1 MNSTFKSGIAALA
14 GVIVIWQ
21 LVVSLTGVP
30 RFILP
35 SPYLVAVSFTENFDL
50 IAEHTL
56 VTLNEIMFGLAIGI
70 TLGIITALQFEIS
83 PAAKFFLKPLLVFSQ
98 AIPVFALAPVLTL
111 WLGYG
116 MISKV
121 TMAVLII
128 YFPVTSALHDG
139 LTRTP
144 SGLADLAHV
153 MNAKP
158 LRLLFL
164 IKLPAAVPNLLSGIR
179 LAAVYAPIG
188 AVIGEW
194 VGSSQGLGYLMLLA
208 NGRVKTD
215 LMFASL
221 FTLGILSMSLYGLNH
236 HSDKTP
242 PLNDL
247 KHSKRLPHWCW
258 RVVTYVYIFTDPRL
272 NLHPDCKT
280 VSAPTVRGPRSMELG
295 SWAI

>member
-1 MNSTFKSGIAALA
+1 MNSAVKSSIAAMVGLIA
-14 GVIVIWQ
+14 IWQ
-21 LVVSLTGVP
+21 LIVSFTDVP

-35 SPYLVAVSFTENFDL
+35 SPYLVGISFVENFSL
-50 IAEHTL
+50 IGEHTL
-56 VTLNEIMFGLAIGI
+56 VTLNEILLGLAIGI
-70 TLGIITALQFEIS
+70 ALGIITALQFEIS
-83 PAAKFFLKPLLVFSQ
+83 PAAKFFLKPVLIFSQ

-144 SGLADLAHV
+144 SGFSDLAHV
-153 MNAKP
+153 MNSKP
-158 LRLLFL
+158 IRFLFL
-164 IKLPAAVPNLLSGIR
+164 IRLPAAMPNLLSGIR

-215 LMFASL
+215 LMFAAL
-221 FTLGILSMSLYGLNH
+221 FTLGFLSMSLYGLITVMI
-236 HSDKTP
+236 K
-242 PLNDL
+242 LVF
-247 KHSKRLPHWCW
+247 KR
-258 RVVTYVYIFTDPRL
+258 F
-272 NLHPDCKT
+272 
-280 VSAPTVRGPRSMELG
+280 EEQ
-295 SWAI
+295 

>member
-1 MNSTFKSGIAALA
+1 MKSAFKSGISAMA

-56 VTLNEIMFGLAIGI
+56 VTLSEIMFGLAIGI
-70 TLGIITALQFEIS
+70 TLGIITALQFEMS
-83 PAAKFFLKPLLVFSQ
+83 PVAKFFLKPLLVFSQ

-139 LTRTP
+139 LARTP
-144 SGLADLAHV
+144 SGLSDLAHV

-179 LAAVYAPIG
+179 LATVYAPIG

-215 LMFASL
+215 LMFAAL
-221 FTLGILSMSLYGLNH
+221 FTLGFLSMSLYGLITVLI
-236 HSDKTP
+236 KLTF
-242 PLNDL
+242 
-247 KHSKRLPHWCW
+247 KRFE
-258 RVVTYVYIFTDPRL
+258 T
-272 NLHPDCKT
+272 
-280 VSAPTVRGPRSMELG
+280 
-295 SWAI
+295 

>member
-1 MNSTFKSGIAALA
+1 MSGLFKSSIAAMLGLIA
-14 GVIVIWQ
+14 IWQ
-21 LVVSLTGVP
+21 LIVSLTGVP

-35 SPYLVAVSFTENFDL
+35 SPFLVGVSFVENFEL
-50 IAEHTL
+50 IAEHAL
-56 VTLNEIMFGLAIGI
+56 VTLSEIILGLTIGI
-70 TLGIITALQFEIS
+70 TLGIITALQFEMS
-83 PAAKFFLKPLLVFSQ
+83 PAAKFFLKPVLIFSQ
-98 AIPVFALAPVLTL
+98 AIPVFALAPLLTL

-139 LTRTP
+139 LSRTP
-144 SGLADLAHV
+144 SGLSDLAHV

-158 LRLLFL
+158 IRFLFL
-164 IKLPAAVPNLLSGIR
+164 IRLPAAMPNLLSGIR

-215 LMFASL
+215 LMFAAL
-221 FTLGILSMSLYGLNH
+221 FTLGLLSMSLYGLI
-236 HSDKTP
+236 T
-242 PLNDL
+242 L
-247 KHSKRLPHWCW
+247 
-258 RVVTYVYIFTDPRL
+258 
-272 NLHPDCKT
+272 
-280 VSAPTVRGPRSMELG
+280 
-295 SWAI
+295 AIKLVFRRFEAH

>member
-1 MNSTFKSGIAALA
+1 MNSAVKSSIAAMVGL
-14 GVIVIWQ
+14 IVIWQ
-21 LVVSLTGVP
+21 LIVSFTDVP

-35 SPYLVAVSFTENFDL
+35 SPYLVGISFVENFHL
-50 IAEHTL
+50 IGEHTL
-56 VTLNEIMFGLAIGI
+56 VTLNEILLGLAIGI

-83 PAAKFFLKPLLVFSQ
+83 PTAKFFLKPVLIFSQ

-128 YFPVTSALHDG
+128 YFPVTSAHHDG

-144 SGLADLAHV
+144 SGFSDLAHV
-153 MNAKP
+153 MNSKP
-158 LRLLFL
+158 VRFLFL
-164 IKLPAAVPNLLSGIR
+164 IRLPTAMPNLLSGIR

-215 LMFASL
+215 LMFAAL
-221 FTLGILSMSLYGLNH
+221 FTLGLLSMTLYGLITLLI
-236 HSDKTP
+236 K
-242 PLNDL
+242 LFF
-247 KHSKRLPHWCW
+247 R
-258 RVVTYVYIFTDPRL
+258 RFE
-272 NLHPDCKT
+272 
-280 VSAPTVRGPRSMELG
+280 AQ
-295 SWAI
+295 

>member
-1 MNSTFKSGIAALA
+1 MNSAFKSGIAAMA

-56 VTLNEIMFGLAIGI
+56 VTLSEIMFGLAIGI
-70 TLGIITALQFEIS
+70 TLGIITALQFEMS
-83 PAAKFFLKPLLVFSQ
+83 PVAKFFLKPLLVFSQ

-144 SGLADLAHV
+144 SGLSDLAHV

-179 LAAVYAPIG
+179 LATVYAPIG

-215 LMFASL
+215 LMFAAL
-221 FTLGILSMSLYGLNH
+221 FTLGFLSMSLYGLITVLI
-236 HSDKTP
+236 KLTF
-242 PLNDL
+242 
-247 KHSKRLPHWCW
+247 KRFE
-258 RVVTYVYIFTDPRL
+258 T
-272 NLHPDCKT
+272 
-280 VSAPTVRGPRSMELG
+280 
-295 SWAI
+295 

>member
-1 MNSTFKSGIAALA
+1 MNSAFKSGIAAMA

-35 SPYLVAVSFTENFDL
+35 SPYLVAVSFIENFDL

-56 VTLNEIMFGLAIGI
+56 VTLSEIMFGLAIGI
-70 TLGIITALQFEIS
+70 TLGIITALQFEMS
-83 PAAKFFLKPLLVFSQ
+83 PVAKFFLKPLLVFSQ

-144 SGLADLAHV
+144 SGLSDLAHV

-179 LAAVYAPIG
+179 LATVYAPIG

-215 LMFASL
+215 LMFAAL
-221 FTLGILSMSLYGLNH
+221 FTLGFLSMSLYGLITVLI
-236 HSDKTP
+236 KLTC
-242 PLNDL
+242 
-247 KHSKRLPHWCW
+247 KRFE
-258 RVVTYVYIFTDPRL
+258 T
-272 NLHPDCKT
+272 
-280 VSAPTVRGPRSMELG
+280 
-295 SWAI
+295 

>member
-1 MNSTFKSGIAALA
+1 MSF
-14 GVIVIWQ
+14 
-21 LVVSLTGVP
+21 
-30 RFILP
+30 
-35 SPYLVAVSFTENFDL
+35 YLYV
-50 IAEHTL
+50 
-56 VTLNEIMFGLAIGI
+56 
-70 TLGIITALQFEIS
+70 
-83 PAAKFFLKPLLVFSQ
+83 SQ

-139 LTRTP
+139 LSRTP
-144 SGLADLAHV
+144 SGLSDLAHV

-158 LRLLFL
+158 IRFLFL
-164 IKLPAAVPNLLSGIR
+164 IRLPAAMPNLLSGIR

-215 LMFASL
+215 LMFAAL
-221 FTLGILSMSLYGLNH
+221 FTLGFLSMSLYGLITLLIKLAFRRFEAH
-236 HSDKTP
+236 
-242 PLNDL
+242 
-247 KHSKRLPHWCW
+247 
-258 RVVTYVYIFTDPRL
+258 
-272 NLHPDCKT
+272 
-280 VSAPTVRGPRSMELG
+280 
-295 SWAI
+295 

>member
-1 MNSTFKSGIAALA
+1 MNSAIRSCIAAML
-14 GVIVIWQ
+14 GLVILWQ
-21 LVVSLTGVP
+21 IIVSLTGVP

-35 SPYLVAVSFTENFDL
+35 SPYLVGVSFIENRGL
-50 IAEHTL
+50 IFEHML
-56 VTLNEIMFGLAIGI
+56 VTLTEVIFGLIIGI
-70 TLGIITALQFEIS
+70 ALGMITALQFEIS
-83 PAAKFFLKPLLVFSQ
+83 PTVKFFLKPVLIFSQ

-128 YFPVTSALHDG
+128 YFPVTSAFHDG

-144 SGLADLAHV
+144 QGLLDLSKV
-153 MNAKP
+153 MQAKP

-215 LMFASL
+215 LMFAAL
-221 FTLGILSMSLYGLNH
+221 FTLGFMSMSLYGLITIWIKLAFKRF
-236 HSDKTP
+236 DTP
-242 PLNDL
+242 
-247 KHSKRLPHWCW
+247 
-258 RVVTYVYIFTDPRL
+258 
-272 NLHPDCKT
+272 
-280 VSAPTVRGPRSMELG
+280 
-295 SWAI
+295 

>member
-1 MNSTFKSGIAALA
+1 MSSLLKSSIAAILGLIA
-14 GVIVIWQ
+14 IWQ
-21 LVVSLTGVP
+21 LIVSLTGVP

-35 SPYLVAVSFTENFDL
+35 SPFLVGVSFVENFEL
-50 IAEHTL
+50 IAEHAL
-56 VTLNEIMFGLAIGI
+56 VTLSEIIIGLTIGI
-70 TLGIITALQFEIS
+70 TLGIITALQFEMQ
-83 PAAKFFLKPLLVFSQ
+83 PAAKFFLKPVLIFSQ

-139 LTRTP
+139 LSRTP
-144 SGLADLAHV
+144 TGLSDLAHV

-158 LRLLFL
+158 IRFLFL
-164 IKLPAAVPNLLSGIR
+164 IRLPAAVPNLLSGIR

-215 LMFASL
+215 LMFAAL
-221 FTLGILSMSLYGLNH
+221 FTLGILSMSLYGLITLLI
-236 HSDKTP
+236 K
-242 PLNDL
+242 LAF
-247 KHSKRLPHWCW
+247 R
-258 RVVTYVYIFTDPRL
+258 RFE
-272 NLHPDCKT
+272 
-280 VSAPTVRGPRSMELG
+280 AQ
-295 SWAI
+295 

>member
-1 MNSTFKSGIAALA
+1 MKSAFKRSISALL
-14 GVIVIWQ
+14 GLIVIWQ
-21 LVVSLTGVP
+21 LIVSLTDVP

-35 SPYLVAVSFTENFDL
+35 SPYLVGAAFIDNFDL
-50 IAEHTL
+50 IVEHTL
-56 VTLNEIMFGLAIGI
+56 VTLYEILLGLTIGI
-70 TLGIITALQFEIS
+70 TLGIVTALQFEIS
-83 PAAKFFLKPLLVFSQ
+83 PVAKFFLKPVLIFSQ

-144 SGLADLAHV
+144 SGFSDLAYV
-153 MNAKP
+153 MNSKP
-158 LRLLFL
+158 FRLLFL
-164 IKLPAAVPNLLSGIR
+164 IRLPAAMPNLLSGIR

-215 LMFASL
+215 LMFAAL
-221 FTLGILSMSLYGLNH
+221 FTLGFLSMSLYGLI
-236 HSDKTP
+236 S
-242 PLNDL
+242 L
-247 KHSKRLPHWCW
+247 
-258 RVVTYVYIFTDPRL
+258 
-272 NLHPDCKT
+272 
-280 VSAPTVRGPRSMELG
+280 
-295 SWAI
+295 AIKIVFRRFEAQ

>member
-1 MNSTFKSGIAALA
+1 MNSAFKSSIAAMLGLVA
-14 GVIVIWQ
+14 IWQ
-21 LVVSLTGVP
+21 LIVSITGVP

-35 SPYLVAVSFTENFDL
+35 SPLLVGASFVENFEL
-50 IAEHTL
+50 IAEHLFITL
-56 VTLNEIMFGLAIGI
+56 SEIMLGLTIGI
-70 TLGIITALQFEIS
+70 TLGIITALQFEMS
-83 PAAKFFLKPLLVFSQ
+83 STAKFFLKPMLVFSQ

-116 MISKV
+116 MVSKV

-139 LTRTP
+139 LSRTP
-144 SGLADLAHV
+144 SGLLDLAHV
-153 MNAKP
+153 MNAKA

-164 IKLPAAVPNLLSGIR
+164 IKLPAAMPNLLSGIR

-215 LMFASL
+215 LMFAAL
-221 FTLGILSMSLYGLNH
+221 FTLGFLSMSLYGLITLWI
-236 HSDKTP
+236 KIAF
-242 PLNDL
+242 
-247 KHSKRLPHWCW
+247 R
-258 RVVTYVYIFTDPRL
+258 RFE
-272 NLHPDCKT
+272 
-280 VSAPTVRGPRSMELG
+280 AQ
-295 SWAI
+295 